1 MPLRT
6 LCAPPILVANATVPR
21 PAPSMSPSPSVPTCV
36 RKNATTSRSR
46 TMSATASKTS
56 RPMTSSV
63 MPWMRSRTTS
73 VTSSTAART
82 DAPISYTTSPL
93 ESPRDAFSVDS
104 RATSGLT
111 APTRAAPDTR
121 VSKGRDLSP
130 YHSHQLLH
138 PHIHFFYHPPS
149 AVACIPMP
157 DVPLC
162 FPVPDVPLCLPV
174 PDVSPLFPHAYL
186 YDVFARASF
195 AQTLL
200 VSDCTPFRDYPLY
213 CFVSDTLFITEDAP
227 HHLIISLQSC
237 ILRVCPMSSILL
249 TRFTL
254 CVPHTI
260 QPP

>member
-63 MPWMRSRTTS
+63 MPRMRLRTTS
-73 VTSSTAART
+73 VTSSAAART

-149 AVACIPMP
+149 AVARVPMP
-157 DVPLC
+157 DVPLH
-162 FPVPDVPLCLPV
+162 LPV
-174 PDVSPLFPHAYL
+174 LDVSPLFPHAYL
-186 YDVFARASF
+186 YDVFTCASF
-195 AQTLL
+195 TQTLL
-200 VSDCTPFRDYPLY
+200 VSDCTPSRDYPLY

-227 HHLIISLQSC
+227 HHLIISLHSC
-237 ILRVCPMSSILL
+237 TLRVCPMSSILL

-254 CVPHTI
+254 HVPHTI
-260 QPP
+260 QPH